1 VTEVDGVLQALRL
14 QGAARFDPVRFR
26 FIEAL
31 ASRTASRQGE
41 ARRLLEGKLN
51 AALQDYRARF
61 EQARAVCRRS
71 RACDKRSS
79 RCR

>member
-1 VTEVDGVLQALRL
+1 VTDVGDVLQALRL

-41 ARRLLEGKLN
+41 AN
-51 AALQDYRARF
+51 ACSTA
-61 EQARAVCRRS
+61 S
-71 RACDKRSS
+71 
-79 RCR
+79 